1 MREGF
6 RCGIVTIKIFI
17 RRDPY
22 IPCMILEQIE
32 YEVSAK
38 RIGIRRIMPEHPRAI
53 PIVSPQPILGAEPE
67 KSLIVLHNGA
77 DSCVGRPAAK
87 GYVGEEQVRTL
98 ENWKPGL
105 CLPARSV

>member
-1 MREGF
+1 
-6 RCGIVTIKIFI
+6 
-17 RRDPY
+17 
-22 IPCMILEQIE
+22 MILEQIE

-38 RIGIRRIMPEHPRAI
+38 RIGIRRIMQEHPRAI

-87 GYVGEEQVRTL
+87 DTWVKNRSVPLRTGSL
-98 ENWKPGL
+98 A
-105 CLPARSV
+105 CVPARSV